1 MPLHVQREVVRSGE
15 APVAVLALEGL
26 EAGVLAVM
34 PR

>member
-1 MPLHVQREVVRSGE
+1 MSLHVEREVVRSGE

-26 EAGVLAVM
+26 EAGVLTVM